1 MDGSISLC
9 FDGAARQMVA
19 PFCLVQSQSPVL
31 PPTARGFSFGTVP
44 NTPRP
49 CRKVRLLCSDGA
61 GNISHFVVDDGGNG
75 SGPVWNH
82 RA

>member
-44 NTPRP
+44 NTPS
-49 CRKVRLLCSDGA
+49 RLLKK
-61 GNISHFVVDDGGNG
+61 
-75 SGPVWNH
+75 SGTI
-82 RA
+82 AYEA